1 MPWLL
6 QGLHGGLGSKEVIA
20 APAGSVPT
28 MEVLQTSG
36 ASGEIIHQMDAS
48 MLEVHSSPRSSA
60 LLAIWVDQLVS
71 VMHTWPLNRRVD
83 MGAYRR

>member
-36 ASGEIIHQMDAS
+36 APGEIIHQMDAS
-48 MLEVHSSPRSSA
+48 LLEVHSSATSSA
-60 LLAIWVDQLVS
+60 LPVLWVD
-71 VMHTWPLNRRVD
+71 
-83 MGAYRR
+83 